1 MTVGKLMELLS
12 GKNALM
18 GEPRQWRLHYGTAF
32 GGDDVRK
39 ENFFNKILK
48 KSLGKICKPKPCKFW
63 L

>member
-32 GGDDVRK
+32 DGDDVRK
-39 ENFFNKILK
+39 YLKIKFIFN
-48 KSLGKICKPKPCKFW
+48 
-63 L
+63 